1 MQAKLKKRLTN
12 IKRALYVRI
21 IVNNDDII
29 DDNDEEGCMGAAVDG
44 VEEEE
49 EDATAAFVALKSK
62 LNVRMWGAECVS
74 SAPPPPIAPALTIVE
89 EEDEDGEEEGG
100 TNVPKLTSP
109 NDEVVV
115 AEDHSVVAAAVLPPQ
130 QPPLSLAET
139 RSAKCY
145 IDALNCSGRKSN
157 NSASPVLCDDDPST
171 NKTIVVAS
179 TSSVGMNRYHR
190 RSIPH
195 STIISMYGEECNICL
210 SQFQVGDR
218 AAWSLGDGVVLGGN
232 NDTSVDGTKAVCK
245 HVFHE
250 ECITRWLLV
259 RDKCPIC
266 RETYF
271 PDNKGE
277 DDVLT
282 TANSMSGDSL
292 ATTTANSMSG
302 DSLATTNNAVV
313 VNNGNALTLERGENS
328 NDDENIRSTPL
339 IRRMIERFDIR

>member
-171 NKTIVVAS
+171 NKTIGVAS

-190 RSIPH
+190 RSSPH

-218 AAWSLGDGVVLGGN
+218 AAWSLGDGVVLGGGN
-232 NDTSVDGTKAVCK
+232 NDTSVDGSKAVCK

-271 PDNKGE
+271 LDDQVQDDSLPTTHSMSDSSSITNN
-277 DDVLT
+277 DVL
-282 TANSMSGDSL
+282 
-292 ATTTANSMSG
+292 
-302 DSLATTNNAVV
+302 
-313 VNNGNALTLERGENS
+313 NS
-328 NDDENIRSTPL
+328 NGSA
-339 IRRMIERFDIR
+339 

>member
-1 MQAKLKKRLTN
+1 MQTKLKKRLAN

-29 DDNDEEGCMGAAVDG
+29 DDNDVGECMGAENG

-62 LNVRMWGAECVS
+62 LNLRMWGAEGVPS
-74 SAPPPPIAPALTIVE
+74 PPPIAPALTVVE

-100 TNVPKLTSP
+100 LNEPASASLNEEGYHSGGFV
-109 NDEVVV
+109 E
-115 AEDHSVVAAAVLPPQ
+115 EHSVAATVLPQ
-130 QPPLSLAET
+130 QIPLSLAET
-139 RSAKCY
+139 RSVKSY

-157 NSASPVLCDDDPST
+157 SASPVLCDDDSLT
-171 NKTIVVAS
+171 KKSIVVAS
-179 TSSVGMNRYHR
+179 TSSGMNRYHR

-218 AAWSLGDGVVLGGN
+218 AAWSLADGVVLCGN
-232 NDTSVDGTKAVCK
+232 NDTNVDGSKAVCK

-271 PDNKGE
+271 PDNG

-282 TANSMSGDSL
+282 TANSMSDS
-292 ATTTANSMSG
+292 SSI
-302 DSLATTNNAVV
+302 TNNDV
-313 VNNGNALTLERGENS
+313 VNNGNASALERGENS
-328 NDDENIRSTPL
+328 NYDENLRSTPL

>member
-62 LNVRMWGAECVS
+62 LNVRMWGAEGLP
-74 SAPPPPIAPALTIVE
+74 SAPPLPIAPALTIVE
-89 EEDEDGEEEGG
+89 EEDEDGEEEERGM
-100 TNVPKLTSP
+100 NVPKVTSP

-115 AEDHSVVAAAVLPPQ
+115 SGDHSVVAAAVLPPQ

-210 SQFQVGDR
+210 SQFQVGDH
-218 AAWSLGDGVVLGGN
+218 AAWSHDVLTIKSGVVLGGN
-232 NDTSVDGTKAVCK
+232 NDTNEDSAKAVCK

-271 PDNKGE
+271 LDDQVQDDSLPTTHSMSDSSSITNN
-277 DDVLT
+277 DVL
-282 TANSMSGDSL
+282 
-292 ATTTANSMSG
+292 
-302 DSLATTNNAVV
+302 
-313 VNNGNALTLERGENS
+313 NS
-328 NDDENIRSTPL
+328 NGSA
-339 IRRMIERFDIR
+339 